1 GGAAPLAWGCGAAPV
16 EWLGFVG
23 LLRRAWFA
31 FRGACEWLFGAASLT
46 VGLAFLAAIP
56 VAQFL
61 TLGYLLEAAGRVGR
75 SGRLRDG
82 FPGVR
87 LAARV
92 GSIVLG
98 VWLTLLPLR
107 VLADLRASAELVDP
121 GGPVTRLW
129 RLGLTALTVTLVLP
143 VLIACLRGG
152 KLRHFFWPFT
162 NPFWLVKRLAAGG
175 YYAAARD
182 AVWDFVVA
190 LRLPYYF
197 WLGLRGFAGA

>member
-1 GGAAPLAWGCGAAPV
+1 MSNDPVVAEAVEPFVEAVAVPAEGPVVEALVAEPAVVEPIARVVTATPV

-23 LLRRAWFA
+23 LLRRVWFA

-87 LAARV
+87 
-92 GSIVLG
+92 
-98 VWLTLLPLR
+98 
-107 VLADLRASAELVDP
+107 
-121 GGPVTRLW
+121 
-129 RLGLTALTVTLVLP
+129 
-143 VLIACLRGG
+143 
-152 KLRHFFWPFT
+152 
-162 NPFWLVKRLAAGG
+162 
-175 YYAAARD
+175 
-182 AVWDFVVA
+182 
-190 LRLPYYF
+190 
-197 WLGLRGFAGA
+197 